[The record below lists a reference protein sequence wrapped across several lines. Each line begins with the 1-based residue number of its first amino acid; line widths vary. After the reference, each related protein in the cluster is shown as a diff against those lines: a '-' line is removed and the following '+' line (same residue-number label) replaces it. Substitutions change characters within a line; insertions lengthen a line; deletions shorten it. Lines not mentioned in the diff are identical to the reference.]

1 MSVTILDV
9 RGALNS
15 ITEDELT
22 DLKIQQSIDDSQIIL
37 ASKIVSPIST
47 DLFDIAVRDYAA
59 YKAFSVSNVFKS
71 AKFGPLS
78 VQRDIQGV
86 VDILKA
92 QSEEAII
99 NASPS
104 NLKLKVGY
112 MFSDRAVEIP
122 TKAVL

>member
-1 MSVTILDV
+1 MSVIILDV
-9 RGALNS
+9 RGTLNS

-22 DLKIQQSIDDSQIIL
+22 DLKIQQSIDDAEVVL
-37 ASKIVSPIST
+37 TSKIVSPISA

-78 VQRDIQGV
+78 VQRDIQRI
-86 VDILKA
+86 VDELKS
-92 QSEEAII
+92 QVEESII
-99 NASPS
+99 NATPS
-104 NLKLKVGY
+104 RFKLKAGY
-112 MFSDRAVEIP
+112 MFSDRGLDIP